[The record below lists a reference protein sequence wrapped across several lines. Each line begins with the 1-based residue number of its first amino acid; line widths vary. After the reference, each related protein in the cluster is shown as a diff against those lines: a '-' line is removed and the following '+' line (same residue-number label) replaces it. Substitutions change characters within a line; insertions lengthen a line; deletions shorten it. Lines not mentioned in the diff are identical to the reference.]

1 MNGSC
6 KNWLYRRPVA
16 SALVGV
22 VALGLLASWPVRD
35 TVARSI
41 AEDGAVSARARVI
54 DGDTLEIDGR
64 HVRLEGI
71 DAPETG
77 QTCARQPT
85 GTWDCGARASARLA
99 ELVGRRIVTCESR
112 GNDKSGRL
120 LGICS
125 VDGQDVNAQMV
136 REGFAWAF
144 VKYSRSYVTQEAEA
158 RAEHVGIWQAQ
169 SQPAWEYRESR
180 WAGAEQVAPRGCA
193 IKGNVTAHGQIYH
206 MPWSPWYGKVKV
218 EEAKGERWF
227 CSEAE
232 AIGAGWRP
240 VSAE

>member
-1 MNGSC
+1 MNETC

-85 GTWDCGARASARLA
+85 GTWDCGAQSLSATRRA
-99 ELVGRRIVTCESR
+99 RRPTCR
-112 GNDKSGRL
+112 
-120 LGICS
+120 
-125 VDGQDVNAQMV
+125 DVRKP
-136 REGFAWAF
+136 RE
-144 VKYSRSYVTQEAEA
+144 R
-158 RAEHVGIWQAQ
+158 
-169 SQPAWEYRESR
+169 
-180 WAGAEQVAPRGCA
+180 
-193 IKGNVTAHGQIYH
+193 
-206 MPWSPWYGKVKV
+206 
-218 EEAKGERWF
+218 
-227 CSEAE
+227 
-232 AIGAGWRP
+232 
-240 VSAE
+240 